1 MKKVMTV
8 DDSATVRQVLSTTLA
23 EAGYE
28 VHEACDGSDALAKL
42 NQLQVD
48 MLVTDLNM
56 PNMNGIE
63 LIRQV
68 RNMPGNRFMPI
79 IMLTTENQPE
89 MKQEGKSA
97 GASGWVT
104 KPFNRESL
112 LAVVK
117 MICPSA

>member
-8 DDSATVRQVLSTTLA
+8 DDSATVRLALSSTLT

-28 VHEACDGSDALAKL
+28 VYEACDGDDALNKL
-42 NQLQVD
+42 ASCQVD

-56 PNMNGIE
+56 PNMDGID
-63 LIRQV
+63 LIRNV
-68 RNMPGNRFMPI
+68 RKLPGNRFMPI

-89 MKQEGKSA
+89 KKQQGKNA

-104 KPFNRESL
+104 KPFRKDSL
-112 LAVVK
+112 LAVVR
-117 MICPSA
+117 MVCPAA